1 MKVKIEKGKKTKSYK
16 VISSWSEVTLEK
28 WLRIVDL
35 EEGGASE
42 EALSTITEL
51 SNIPKKLVKELSIGD
66 VSAIM
71 ERVALLQHQANSSLK
86 RIIEIEGIEY
96 GFHPSL
102 DRITLGE
109 FADLE
114 TFLKIGIQ
122 KHLPEVMAIL
132 YRPIVEKKNNIY
144 TIEKYDGNIEIRTE
158 VMKRMKAEEV
168 QAALVF
174 FWSFVKELLIALP
187 SSLIKR
193 MKVMTERLQAKA
205 SQKNGDGMGSST
217 GSVIKT

>member
-1 MKVKIEKGKKTKSYK
+1 MKVKIKKGKKTKSYK

-28 WLRIVDL
+28 WLRLADL
-35 EEGGASE
+35 EEAGASE
-42 EALSTITEL
+42 EALGTITEL

-71 ERVALLQHQANSSLK
+71 DRVGLLQHQANSSLK
-86 RIIEIEGIEY
+86 RIIEIEGVEY

-114 TFLKIGIQ
+114 TFLKMGIQ

-132 YRPIVEKKNNIY
+132 YRPIVEKKINIY

-174 FWSFVKELLIALP
+174 FGVSP
-187 SSLIKR
+187 
-193 MKVMTERLQAKA
+193 
-205 SQKNGDGMGSST
+205 KNS
-217 GSVIKT
+217 

>member
-1 MKVKIEKGKKTKSYK
+1 MKVKIKKGKKTKSYK

-28 WLRIVDL
+28 WLRLADL
-35 EEGGASE
+35 DDVGASE
-42 EALSTITEL
+42 EALGTITEL

-71 ERVALLQHQANSSLK
+71 DRVGLLQHQANSSLK

-114 TFLKIGIQ
+114 TFLKMGIQ

-174 FWSFVKELLIALP
+174 FWSFAKELLIALP
-187 SSLIKR
+187 SSLTR
-193 MKVMTERLQAKA
+193 RLKVTREQLQAKA
-205 SQKNGDGMGSST
+205 SQKNGDGSE
-217 GSVIKT
+217 

>member
-1 MKVKIEKGKKTKSYK
+1 MKVKIKKGKKTKSYK

-28 WLRIVDL
+28 WLRLADL
-35 EEGGASE
+35 DEVGASE
-42 EALSTITEL
+42 EALGTITEL

-71 ERVALLQHQANSSLK
+71 DRVGLLQHQANSSLK
-86 RIIEIEGIEY
+86 RIIEIEGVEY

-114 TFLKIGIQ
+114 TFLKMGIQ

-132 YRPIVEKKNNIY
+132 YRPIVEKKNDIY

-158 VMKRMKAEEV
+158 VMKKMSAEQV
-168 QAALVF
+168 QSALVF
-174 FWSFVKELLIALP
+174 FWSFAKELLIALP
-187 SSLIKR
+187 SSLTR
-193 MKVMTERLQAKA
+193 RLKVTREQLQAKA
-205 SQKNGDGMGSST
+205 LQKNGVGSE
-217 GSVIKT
+217 

>member
-1 MKVKIEKGKKTKSYK
+1 MKVKIKKGKKTKSYK

-28 WLRIVDL
+28 WLRLADL
-35 EEGGASE
+35 EEAGASE
-42 EALSTITEL
+42 EALGTITEL

-71 ERVALLQHQANSSLK
+71 DRVGLLQHQANSSLK
-86 RIIEIEGIEY
+86 RIIEIEGKEY

-114 TFLKIGIQ
+114 TFLKMGIQ

-174 FWSFVKELLIALP
+174 FWSFAKELLIALP
-187 SSLIKR
+187 SSLTR
-193 MKVMTERLQAKA
+193 RLKVTREQLQAKA
-205 SQKNGDGMGSST
+205 SQKNGDGSE
-217 GSVIKT
+217 

>member
-1 MKVKIEKGKKTKSYK
+1 MKVKIKKGKKTKSYK

-28 WLRIVDL
+28 WLRLADL
-35 EEGGASE
+35 DDVGASE
-42 EALSTITEL
+42 EALGTITEL

-71 ERVALLQHQANSSLK
+71 DRVGLLQHQANSSLK

-114 TFLKIGIQ
+114 TFLKMGIN

-187 SSLIKR
+187 SSLTR
-193 MKVMTERLQAKA
+193 RLKVTREQLQAKA
-205 SQKNGDGMGSST
+205 SQKNGDGSE
-217 GSVIKT
+217 

>member
-1 MKVKIEKGKKTKSYK
+1 MKVKIKKGKKTKSYK

-28 WLRIVDL
+28 WLRLADL
-35 EEGGASE
+35 EEAGASE
-42 EALSTITEL
+42 EALGTITEL

-71 ERVALLQHQANSSLK
+71 DRVGLLQHQANSSLK
-86 RIIEIEGIEY
+86 RIIELEGIEY

-114 TFLKIGIQ
+114 TFLKMGIQ

-158 VMKRMKAEEV
+158 VIKRMKAEEV

-174 FWSFVKELLIALP
+174 FWSFAKELLIALP
-187 SSLIKR
+187 SSLTR
-193 MKVMTERLQAKA
+193 RLKVTREQLQAKA
-205 SQKNGDGMGSST
+205 SQKNGDGSE
-217 GSVIKT
+217 

>member
-1 MKVKIEKGKKTKSYK
+1 MKVKIKKGKKTKSYK
-16 VISSWSEVTLEK
+16 VISNWSEVTLEK
-28 WLRIVDL
+28 WLRLADL
-35 EEGGASE
+35 DDVGASE
-42 EALSTITEL
+42 EALGTITEL

-71 ERVALLQHQANSSLK
+71 DRVGLLQHQANSSLK

-114 TFLKIGIQ
+114 TFLKMGIN

-187 SSLIKR
+187 SSLTR
-193 MKVMTERLQAKA
+193 RLKVTREQLQAKA
-205 SQKNGDGMGSST
+205 SQKNGDGSE
-217 GSVIKT
+217 

>member
-1 MKVKIEKGKKTKSYK
+1 MQVKIKKGKKTKSYK

-28 WLRIVDL
+28 WLRLADL
-35 EEGGASE
+35 EEAGASE
-42 EALSTITEL
+42 EALGTITEL

-71 ERVALLQHQANSSLK
+71 DRVGLLQHQANSSLK
-86 RIIEIEGIEY
+86 RIIEIEGVEY

-114 TFLKIGIQ
+114 TFLKMGIQ

-174 FWSFVKELLIALP
+174 FWSFAKELLIALP
-187 SSLIKR
+187 SSLTR
-193 MKVMTERLQAKA
+193 RLKVTREQLQAKA
-205 SQKNGDGMGSST
+205 SQKNGDGSE
-217 GSVIKT
+217 

>member
-1 MKVKIEKGKKTKSYK
+1 MKVKIEKGKKTKNYK
-16 VISSWSEVTLEK
+16 LISSWSEVTLEK
-28 WLRIVDL
+28 WLKIVDL
-35 EEGGASE
+35 QEAGASE
-42 EALSTITEL
+42 EALGTISEL

-71 ERVALLQHQANSSLK
+71 DRVGRLQHQANSSLK
-86 RIIEIEGIEY
+86 RIIEIEGVEY

-102 DRITLGE
+102 DRISLGE

-114 TFLKIGIQ
+114 TFLKMGIQ

-132 YRPIVEKKNNIY
+132 YRPIVEKKNDIY

-158 VMKRMKAEEV
+158 IMKKMPAEQVES
-168 QAALVF
+168 ALVF

-193 MKVMTERLQAKA
+193 LKETRERLQAKVL
-205 SQKNGDGMGSST
+205 QKNGDGSE
-217 GSVIKT
+217 

>member
-1 MKVKIEKGKKTKSYK
+1 MKVKIEKGKKTKNYK
-16 VISSWSEVTLEK
+16 LISSWSEVTLEK
-28 WLRIVDL
+28 WLKIVDL
-35 EEGGASE
+35 QEAGASE
-42 EALSTITEL
+42 EALGTITEL

-71 ERVALLQHQANSSLK
+71 DRVGRLQHQANSSLK

-102 DRITLGE
+102 DRISLGE

-114 TFLKIGIQ
+114 TFLKMGIQ

-132 YRPIVEKKNNIY
+132 YRPIVEKKNDIY

-158 VMKRMKAEEV
+158 IMKKMSAEQVES
-168 QAALVF
+168 ALVF

-193 MKVMTERLQAKA
+193 LKETRERLQAKVL
-205 SQKNGDGMGSST
+205 QKNGDGSE
-217 GSVIKT
+217 

>member
-1 MKVKIEKGKKTKSYK
+1 MKVKIKKGKKTKSYK

-28 WLRIVDL
+28 WLRLADL
-35 EEGGASE
+35 EEAGASE
-42 EALSTITEL
+42 EALGTITEL

-71 ERVALLQHQANSSLK
+71 DRVGLLQHQANSSLK

-114 TFLKIGIQ
+114 TFLKMGIQ

-174 FWSFVKELLIALP
+174 FWSFAKELLIALP
-187 SSLIKR
+187 SSLTR
-193 MKVMTERLQAKA
+193 RLKVTREQLQAKA
-205 SQKNGDGMGSST
+205 SQKNGDGSE
-217 GSVIKT
+217 

>member
-1 MKVKIEKGKKTKSYK
+1 MKVKIEKGKKTKNYK
-16 VISSWSEVTLEK
+16 LISSWSEVTLEK
-28 WLRIVDL
+28 WLKIVDL
-35 EEGGASE
+35 QEAGASE
-42 EALSTITEL
+42 EALGTISEL

-71 ERVALLQHQANSSLK
+71 DRVGRLQHQANSSLK
-86 RIIEIEGIEY
+86 RIIEIEGVEY

-102 DRITLGE
+102 DRISLGE

-114 TFLKIGIQ
+114 TFLKMGIQ

-132 YRPIVEKKNNIY
+132 YRPIVEKKNDIY
-144 TIEKYDGNIEIRTE
+144 IIEKYDGNIEIRTE
-158 VMKRMKAEEV
+158 IMKKIPAEQVES
-168 QAALVF
+168 ALVF

-193 MKVMTERLQAKA
+193 LKETRERLQAKVL
-205 SQKNGDGMGSST
+205 QKNGDGSE
-217 GSVIKT
+217 

>member
-1 MKVKIEKGKKTKSYK
+1 MKVKIKKGKKTKSYK

-28 WLRIVDL
+28 WLRLADL
-35 EEGGASE
+35 EEAGASE
-42 EALSTITEL
+42 EALGTITEL

-71 ERVALLQHQANSSLK
+71 DRVGLLQHQANSSLK
-86 RIIEIEGIEY
+86 RIIEIEGVEY

-114 TFLKIGIQ
+114 TFLKMGIQ

-174 FWSFVKELLIALP
+174 FWSFAKELLIALP
-187 SSLIKR
+187 SSLTR
-193 MKVMTERLQAKA
+193 RLKVTREQLQAKA
-205 SQKNGDGMGSST
+205 SQKNGDGSE
-217 GSVIKT
+217 

>member
-16 VISSWSEVTLEK
+16 VISSWSEVNLEK
-28 WLRIVDL
+28 WLRLVDL
-35 EEGGASE
+35 EDKGASE
-42 EALSTITEL
+42 EALGTITEL

-71 ERVALLQHQANSSLK
+71 ERVGVLQHQANSSLK
-86 RIIEIEGIEY
+86 RIIEIEGKEY

-114 TFLKIGIQ
+114 TFLKMGIH

-132 YRPIVEKKNNIY
+132 YRPIVEKKNKFY
-144 TIEKYDGNIEIRTE
+144 TIEKYDGNIEVRTE
-158 VMKRMKAEEV
+158 IMRKMKAEEV
-168 QAALVF
+168 QSALVF

-205 SQKNGDGMGSST
+205 SQKNGDGSE
-217 GSVIKT
+217 

>member
-1 MKVKIEKGKKTKSYK
+1 M
-16 VISSWSEVTLEK
+16 
-28 WLRIVDL
+28 
-35 EEGGASE
+35 
-42 EALSTITEL
+42 
-51 SNIPKKLVKELSIGD
+51 
-66 VSAIM
+66 
-71 ERVALLQHQANSSLK
+71 LQHQANSSLK
-86 RIIEIEGIEY
+86 RIIEIEGVEY

-114 TFLKIGIQ
+114 TFLKMGIQ

-158 VMKRMKAEEV
+158 VIKRMKAEEV

-187 SSLIKR
+187 SSLTR
-193 MKVMTERLQAKA
+193 RLKVTREQLQAKA
-205 SQKNGDGMGSST
+205 SQKNGDGSE
-217 GSVIKT
+217 

>member
-1 MKVKIEKGKKTKSYK
+1 MKVKIKKGKKTKSYK

-28 WLRIVDL
+28 WLRLADL
-35 EEGGASE
+35 DEVGASE
-42 EALSTITEL
+42 EALGTITEL

-71 ERVALLQHQANSSLK
+71 DRVGLLQHQANSSLK
-86 RIIEIEGIEY
+86 RIIEIEGVEY

-114 TFLKIGIQ
+114 TFLKMGIQ

-158 VMKRMKAEEV
+158 VIKRMKAEEV

-174 FWSFVKELLIALP
+174 FWSFAKELLIALP
-187 SSLIKR
+187 SSLTR
-193 MKVMTERLQAKA
+193 RLKVTREQLQAKA
-205 SQKNGDGMGSST
+205 SQKNGDGSE
-217 GSVIKT
+217 

>member
-1 MKVKIEKGKKTKSYK
+1 MKVKIKKGEKTKSYK

-28 WLRIVDL
+28 WLRLADL
-35 EEGGASE
+35 EEAGASE
-42 EALSTITEL
+42 EALGTITEL

-71 ERVALLQHQANSSLK
+71 DRVGLLQHQANSSLK
-86 RIIEIEGIEY
+86 RIIEIEGVEY

-114 TFLKIGIQ
+114 TFLKMGIQ

-158 VMKRMKAEEV
+158 VIKRMKAEEV

-174 FWSFVKELLIALP
+174 FWSFAKELLIALP
-187 SSLIKR
+187 SSLTR
-193 MKVMTERLQAKA
+193 RLKVTREQLQAKA
-205 SQKNGDGMGSST
+205 SQKNGDGSE
-217 GSVIKT
+217 

>member
-1 MKVKIEKGKKTKSYK
+1 MKVKIKKGKKTKSYK

-28 WLRIVDL
+28 WLRLADL
-35 EEGGASE
+35 DEVGASE
-42 EALSTITEL
+42 EALGTITEL

-71 ERVALLQHQANSSLK
+71 DRVGLLQHQANSSLK
-86 RIIEIEGIEY
+86 RIIEIEGVEY

-114 TFLKIGIQ
+114 TFLKMGIQ

-174 FWSFVKELLIALP
+174 FWSFAKELLIALP
-187 SSLIKR
+187 SSLTR
-193 MKVMTERLQAKA
+193 RLKVTREQLQAKA
-205 SQKNGDGMGSST
+205 SQKNGDGSE
-217 GSVIKT
+217 

>member
-1 MKVKIEKGKKTKSYK
+1 MKVKIKKGKKTKSYK

-28 WLRIVDL
+28 WLRLADL
-35 EEGGASE
+35 DEVGASE
-42 EALSTITEL
+42 EALGTITEL

-71 ERVALLQHQANSSLK
+71 DRVGLLQHQANSSLK

-114 TFLKIGIQ
+114 TFLKMGIQ

-132 YRPIVEKKNNIY
+132 YRPIVEKKNDIY

-158 VMKRMKAEEV
+158 VMKKMSAEQV
-168 QAALVF
+168 QSALVF
-174 FWSFVKELLIALP
+174 FWSFAKELLIALP
-187 SSLIKR
+187 SSLTR
-193 MKVMTERLQAKA
+193 RLKVTREQLQAKA
-205 SQKNGDGMGSST
+205 LQKNGVGSE
-217 GSVIKT
+217 

>member
-1 MKVKIEKGKKTKSYK
+1 MKVKIKKGKKTKSYK

-28 WLRIVDL
+28 WLRLADL
-35 EEGGASE
+35 EEAGASE
-42 EALSTITEL
+42 EALGTITEL

-71 ERVALLQHQANSSLK
+71 DRVGLLQHQANSSLK
-86 RIIEIEGIEY
+86 RIIEIEGVEY

-114 TFLKIGIQ
+114 TFLKMGIQ

-158 VMKRMKAEEV
+158 VIKRMKAEEV

-174 FWSFVKELLIALP
+174 FWSFAKELLIALP
-187 SSLIKR
+187 SSLTR
-193 MKVMTERLQAKA
+193 RLKVTREQLQAKT
-205 SQKNGDGMGSST
+205 SQKNGDGSE
-217 GSVIKT
+217 

>member
-1 MKVKIEKGKKTKSYK
+1 MKVKIKKGKKTKSYK

-28 WLRIVDL
+28 WLRLADL
-35 EEGGASE
+35 EEAGASE
-42 EALSTITEL
+42 EALGTITEL

-71 ERVALLQHQANSSLK
+71 DRVGLLQHQANSSLK
-86 RIIEIEGIEY
+86 RIIEIEGVEY

-114 TFLKIGIQ
+114 TFLKMGIQ

-158 VMKRMKAEEV
+158 VIKRMKAEEV

-174 FWSFVKELLIALP
+174 FWSFAKELLIALP
-187 SSLIKR
+187 SSLTR
-193 MKVMTERLQAKA
+193 RLKVTREQLQAKA
-205 SQKNGDGMGSST
+205 SQKNGDGSE
-217 GSVIKT
+217 

>member
-1 MKVKIEKGKKTKSYK
+1 MKVKIKKGKKTKSYK

-28 WLRIVDL
+28 WLRLADL
-35 EEGGASE
+35 EEAGASE
-42 EALSTITEL
+42 EALGTITEL

-71 ERVALLQHQANSSLK
+71 DRVGLLQHQANSSLK

-114 TFLKIGIQ
+114 TFLKMGIQ

-158 VMKRMKAEEV
+158 VIKRMKAEEV

-174 FWSFVKELLIALP
+174 FWSFAKELLIALP
-187 SSLIKR
+187 SSLTR
-193 MKVMTERLQAKA
+193 RLKVTREQLQAKA
-205 SQKNGDGMGSST
+205 SQKNGDGSE
-217 GSVIKT
+217 